1 MSPFIY
7 VFALLLPTA
16 IETRCT
22 KCLKATVPDILDIG
36 KCLGNCL
43 DLCNATVT
51 NIIAVLVKLLQCLIT
66 ALLKLNVDGAVA
78 AFLEI
83 IEIVLSVLGID
94 LTKIKGVVKPM
105 CCVSNVS
112 GCKKV
117 ITRSPVCKKPITV
130 TLPKNLNLE
139 KCFTD
144 TLLLCKEG
152 DLVTDELL
160 AKLVKALACVLKTL
174 LGTHPGSR
182 INGLACAIRSLLQTV
197 SANVS
202 LAIKNVLLSV
212 VAFISASCKCA

>member
-1 MSPFIY
+1 
-7 VFALLLPTA
+7 
-16 IETRCT
+16 
-22 KCLKATVPDILDIG
+22 
-36 KCLGNCL
+36 
-43 DLCNATVT
+43 
-51 NIIAVLVKLLQCLIT
+51 
-66 ALLKLNVDGAVA
+66 
-78 AFLEI
+78 
-83 IEIVLSVLGID
+83 
-94 LTKIKGVVKPM
+94 M

-117 ITRSPVCKKPITV
+117 ITGSPVCKKPITV

-139 KCFTD
+139 KC
-144 TLLLCKEG
+144 LLKISLF
-152 DLVTDELL
+152 LFRFQDELL

-182 INGLACAIRSLLQTV
+182 INGLACAIRGLLQTV